1 MHLSAFTERITK
13 AFQRN
18 AAALPSVSRNVS
30 EYTSPFVY
38 RRDCGAR
45 KIRSESRKL
54 CFGKASENQPT
65 VRPCDAKKL
74 IQHREQ
80 YGSADICNRNI
91 CPPVSCRFRRPSN
104 KQRSQTIQ

>member
-1 MHLSAFTERITK
+1 MHLSGSRERIAK
-13 AFQRN
+13 GFQRN

-54 CFGKASENQPT
+54 CVGKASENQPT

-80 YGSADICNRNI
+80 YGSADICNGNI
-91 CPPVSCRFRRPSN
+91 CTSVGCRFRRTTD
-104 KQRSQTIQ
+104 K